1 MRYQLVLQWPS
12 MLPKNDLDQLIEIED
27 LLIEKLTKQNT
38 VDGHDIG
45 SGEMNIFILTDDPQS
60 CFLEIRTILET
71 GKMWSSLRSAYR
83 EIQGDEYTVLWGRN
97 LNDFRVL

>member
-12 MLPKNDLDQLIEIED
+12 TLPKHDVDQLIEIED
-27 LLIEKLTKQNT
+27 LLIDRLTEQNT

-60 CFLEIRTILET
+60 SFLEIKAVLEAC
-71 GKMWSSLRSAYR
+71 KMWSSIRAAYR
-83 EIQGDEYTVLWGRN
+83 EIQGDQYTVLWPHH
-97 LNDFRVL
+97 LNHFQVL